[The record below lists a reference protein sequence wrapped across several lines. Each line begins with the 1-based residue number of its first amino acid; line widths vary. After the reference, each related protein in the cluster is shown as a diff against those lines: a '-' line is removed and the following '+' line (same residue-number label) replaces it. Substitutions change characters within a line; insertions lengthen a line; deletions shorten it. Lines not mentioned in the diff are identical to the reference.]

1 MKSINP
7 STDYLN
13 LHRYD
18 ATILDAS
25 NDFKNDLGQRITF
38 YEDPI
43 LGEDG
48 CVWVAFPDA
57 SVAFRSAFYDLDDM
71 TAKTGSMFSPSE
83 CIKNGWSTDEDM
95 DYVPRLVG
103 VIAYYERNGYSE
115 IAGVYDS
122 EEQYIDALPSL
133 EKYAKDHGFER
144 ITESVGASMVLKF
157 ETE

>member
-13 LHRYD
+13 LLRND

-25 NDFKNDLGQRITF
+25 NDFKNDMGQRITF

-48 CVWVAFPDA
+48 QVWVAFPDH
-57 SVAFRSAFYDLDDM
+57 SVAFRSGFYDLSDM
-71 TAKTGSMFSPSE
+71 TAKVGNVFSPTE

-103 VIAYYERNGYSE
+103 GEM
-115 IAGVYDS
+115 
-122 EEQYIDALPSL
+122 L
-133 EKYAKDHGFER
+133 
-144 ITESVGASMVLKF
+144 LKF
-157 ETE
+157 DAE